1 MLSNPFLLPKA
12 HLISRTKATSKSC
25 WHFDILD
32 LQDFFDFDKVKN
44 VANGTKVI
52 LGVDY
57 QFRFSGHKK
66 LKSRKDE

>member
-1 MLSNPFLLPKA
+1 MLSNPFLLQKA

-32 LQDFFDFDKVKN
+32 LQDYFDSDKVKN

-57 QFRFSGHKK
+57 QFRFSKHKK